1 MLKAVIFDM
10 DGVIID
16 SEPQHARAALRVLNR
31 HGANADYDYCSSFIG
46 SSTKVFTQDIM
57 KRFPLSISL
66 EDLLKEMNLEK
77 KKILKEEGYA
87 IIEGITDLIKKLYH
101 AGIRLAIAS
110 SSSPTE
116 IENTVKALHI
126 KKYFTKLISCAH
138 VEHPKPA
145 PDSFLLALKELGVS
159 PQETVVVEDSCFG
172 SQAAKAAGIP
182 CVGYLNPHSGNQD
195 LSAANVLLE
204 SFVGI
209 DERFFHNILCRS
221 LGKPVMIADT
231 KRLFIRE
238 LEPKDIKEIYQ
249 IYKDPDIRQ
258 YIPDIDDYLEEEMK
272 KQEAYIKNVYSFY
285 GYGMWGIFS
294 KTSKKLIGKCGI
306 ENLEVDGK
314 NEIVL
319 SYLLDTNHW
328 GYGYALE
335 CCRAVFAYAKEE
347 LDIKRIVAVIDKKN
361 TRSQNT
367 AKNLGMTIEKEIPYK
382 GHDCYLYSIQLD

>member
-66 EDLLKEMNLEK
+66 EDLLEEMNLEK

-249 IYKDPDIRQ
+249 IYRDPDIRQ

>member
-1 MLKAVIFDM
+1 MLKAIIFDM

-16 SEPQHARAALRVLNR
+16 SEPQHARAALHVLNR
-31 HGANADYDYCSSFIG
+31 HGANADYEYCNSFIG
-46 SSTKVFTQDIM
+46 SSTKVFTEDIM
-57 KRFPLSISL
+57 KRFSLSISL
-66 EDLLKEMNLEK
+66 EELLNEMNLEK
-77 KKILKEEGYA
+77 KKILKEEGYVV
-87 IIEGITDLIKKLYH
+87 IEGVTELIKKLYH

-110 SSSPTE
+110 SSSPAE

-159 PQETVVVEDSCFG
+159 PQETVVIEDSCFG

-182 CVGYLNPHSGNQD
+182 CVGYLNPHSGKQD

-238 LEPKDIKEIYQ
+238 LEPQDIKDIYQ
-249 IYKDPDIRQ
+249 IYKDPDIRN

-306 ENLEVDGK
+306 ENLEIDGK
-314 NEIVL
+314 SEIVL

-335 CCRAVFAYAKEE
+335 CCHAVLAYAREE
-347 LDIKRIVAVIDKKN
+347 LDIQRIVAVIDKNN

-367 AKNLGMTIEKEIPYK
+367 AKNLGMTVEKELEYK
-382 GHDCYLYSIQLD
+382 GHDCYLYSICLD

>member
-66 EDLLKEMNLEK
+66 EDLLEEMNLEK

-335 CCRAVFAYAKEE
+335 CCRAVFTYTKEE

>member
-66 EDLLKEMNLEK
+66 EDLLEEMNLEK

-285 GYGMWGIFS
+285 GYGMCGIFS

>member
-66 EDLLKEMNLEK
+66 EDLLEEMNLEK
-77 KKILKEEGYA
+77 KKILKEEGYI

-145 PDSFLLALKELGVS
+145 PDSFLLALKELGVN

>member
-66 EDLLKEMNLEK
+66 EELLEEMNLEK

-221 LGKPVMIADT
+221 LGKPVMIANT

-335 CCRAVFAYAKEE
+335 CCRAVFTYAKEE

>member
-66 EDLLKEMNLEK
+66 EDLLEEMNLEK

>member
-66 EDLLKEMNLEK
+66 EDLLEEMNLEK

-306 ENLEVDGK
+306 ENLEIDGK

>member
-66 EDLLKEMNLEK
+66 EDLLEEMNLEK

-367 AKNLGMTIEKEIPYK
+367 AKNLGMTIEKGIPYK

>member
-66 EDLLKEMNLEK
+66 EDLLEEMNLEK

-314 NEIVL
+314 DEIVL

>member
-16 SEPQHARAALRVLNR
+16 SEPQHANAALRVLNR

-57 KRFPLSISL
+57 KRFSLSISL
-66 EDLLKEMNLEK
+66 EELLEEMNLEK
-77 KKILKEEGYA
+77 KKILKEEGYVV
-87 IIEGITDLIKKLYH
+87 IEGITELIKKLYH

-110 SSSPTE
+110 SSSPAE

-204 SFVGI
+204 SFAGI

-238 LEPKDIKEIYQ
+238 LEPEDIKEIYQ

-306 ENLEVDGK
+306 ENLEVDGRS
-314 NEIVL
+314 EIVL

-335 CCRAVFAYAKEE
+335 CCRAVFTYAKEE
-347 LDIKRIVAVIDKKN
+347 LDIKRIVAVIDKEN

-367 AKNLGMTIEKEIPYK
+367 AKNLGMTIEKEISYK
-382 GHDCYLYSIQLD
+382 GHDCYLYSIKLD